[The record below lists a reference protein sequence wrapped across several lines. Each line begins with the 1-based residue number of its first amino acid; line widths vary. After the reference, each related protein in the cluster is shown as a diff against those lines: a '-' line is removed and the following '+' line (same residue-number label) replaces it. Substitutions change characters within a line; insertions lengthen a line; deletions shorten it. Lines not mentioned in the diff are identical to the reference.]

1 MKYVKKL
8 KNMNQMIKEIKNFED
23 GKAITKEKINFIH
36 KD

>member
-23 GKAITKEKINFIH
+23 GKALKINFIH